1 MKPNQRLEIP
11 VKICNLNNSDVECSQ
26 LKLILF
32 GRNIKDLIVF
42 NKEIKDRIGKEKE
55 LKTSI
60 SIESGN
66 FCKNYYFD
74 IGLFSSADIELDFNF
89 ISFKVKVENEK

>member
-11 VKICNLNNSDVECSQ
+11 VKISNLNNSDVECSQ

-42 NKEIKDRIGKEKE
+42 NKEIKDRIGKEK
-55 LKTSI
+55 
-60 SIESGN
+60 
-66 FCKNYYFD
+66 
-74 IGLFSSADIELDFNF
+74 
-89 ISFKVKVENEK
+89 